1 MEIGYFT
8 MPSHPPECGLKEG
21 QDWDLQV
28 LRWLDELGYQEAWI
42 GEHHTAPWEPHPAP
56 DLLIAQALLQTKN
69 IRIGPGGFLLPY
81 HHPAELANRV
91 AMLDHLS
98 EGRLNFGVAA
108 SGLPSDWAMFN
119 VDGMSGQNR
128 DMTREALEIILKL
141 WSEPAPFTYKGKF
154 WTVTKPD
161 TMFDFLKP
169 HIKPVQAP
177 HPPIGVAGLSK
188 NSDTLKLAG
197 ERGFIPMSLN
207 LNPAYVGSHWDSVE
221 AGAAKTGRKP
231 NRQDWRL
238 VREVFVA
245 DTDEEAWK
253 LSAGDMMG
261 RMMGEYFLPLL
272 GHFGFKDYLKHAPD
286 VPDSDVTVDYC
297 ARRNWI
303 VGSPA
308 TVAEKIETIYQRS
321 RRFRR
326 AARVRLRLQAQAGGV
341 APFART
347 VAERGDAAA
356 EASRRRP
363 HQGGVKPKPAG
374 AGRSFRI
381 RWSVSDHNHPHHLWN
396 RGMNIDA
403 PEFQAGHA
411 RMCRRRCAGDGGHR
425 PGPAHRP
432 DGDIGLFAFRQAAVA
447 ARLRQSQCQRACAH
461 LRGARLRR
469 QLPA

>member
-1 MEIGYFT
+1 MELGYFT

-21 QDWDLQV
+21 HDWDLQT

-42 GEHHTAPWEPHPAP
+42 GEHHTAPWEPHPSP
-56 DLLIAQALLQTKN
+56 DLLVAQALLQTKN

-98 EGRLNFGVAA
+98 NGRLNFGVAA

-128 DMTREALEIILKL
+128 DMTREALEIILKM
-141 WSEPAPFTYKGKF
+141 WSEPGPWTHKGKY
-154 WTVTKPD
+154 WTVNKPD

-169 HIKPVQAP
+169 HIKPLQGP

-231 NRQDWRL
+231 SRRDWRL

-253 LSAGDMMG
+253 LSTGDMMG

-272 GHFGFKDYLKHAPD
+272 GHFGFKDYLKRAPELD
-286 VPDSDVTVDYC
+286 
-297 ARRNWI
+297 RRLAQD
-303 VGSPA
+303 GHREDRADLPGG
-308 TVAEKIETIYQRS
+308 
-321 RRFRR
+321 RRLRR
-326 AARVRLRLQAQAGGV
+326 ALCVRLRLQAQAGGL
-341 APFART
+341 AALAGPAQ
-347 VAERGDAAA
+347 ERGNAAA
-356 EASRRRP
+356 EASRRRVRE
-363 HQGGVKPKPAG
+363 GRMTARRG
-374 AGRSFRI
+374 AGLAS
-381 RWSVSDHNHPHHLWN
+381 HPAWHMLEE
-396 RGMNIDA
+396 IYFST
-403 PEFQAGHA
+403 E
-411 RMCRRRCAGDGGHR
+411 
-425 PGPAHRP
+425 
-432 DGDIGLFAFRQAAVA
+432 VA
-447 ARLRQSQCQRACAH
+447 T
-461 LRGARLRR
+461 
-469 QLPA
+469 

>member
-221 AGAAKTGRKP
+221 AGAAKAGRKA

-261 RMMGEYFLPLL
+261 RMMG
-272 GHFGFKDYLKHAPD
+272 
-286 VPDSDVTVDYC
+286 

-303 VGSPA
+303 VGSPS
-308 TVAEKIETIYQRS
+308 TVAEKIETIYQEVGGFGVLLVFGFDYKHKPEAWRHS
-321 RRFRR
+321 LELLRHDVMPRLKHLGADRIK
-326 AARVRLRLQAQAGGV
+326 AA
-341 APFART
+341 
-347 VAERGDAAA
+347 
-356 EASRRRP
+356 
-363 HQGGVKPKPAG
+363 
-374 AGRSFRI
+374 
-381 RWSVSDHNHPHHLWN
+381 
-396 RGMNIDA
+396 
-403 PEFQAGHA
+403 
-411 RMCRRRCAGDGGHR
+411 
-425 PGPAHRP
+425 
-432 DGDIGLFAFRQAAVA
+432 
-447 ARLRQSQCQRACAH
+447 
-461 LRGARLRR
+461 
-469 QLPA
+469 